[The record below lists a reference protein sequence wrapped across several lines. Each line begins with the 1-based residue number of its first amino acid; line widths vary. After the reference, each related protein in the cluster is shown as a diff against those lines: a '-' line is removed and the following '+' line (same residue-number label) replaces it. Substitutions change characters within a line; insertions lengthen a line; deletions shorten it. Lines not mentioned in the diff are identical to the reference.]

1 MPEIIILVCSVV
13 RVRPLLYKEEQ
24 SALSAIRS
32 SRSFDT
38 LASRKGQRIC
48 QRICQSILDGAVTQL
63 HSPGSFIFF
72 YLWTS

>member
-32 SRSFDT
+32 SRSLDT

-48 QRICQSILDGAVTQL
+48 QRICQILDGAVTQL
-63 HSPGSFIFF
+63 HSPGYFIF